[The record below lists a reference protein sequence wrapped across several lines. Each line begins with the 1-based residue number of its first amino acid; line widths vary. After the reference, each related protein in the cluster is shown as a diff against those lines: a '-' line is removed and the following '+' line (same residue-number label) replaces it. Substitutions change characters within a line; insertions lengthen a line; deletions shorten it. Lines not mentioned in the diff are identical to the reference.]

1 MKVEVCLFKNWIVYF
16 NTPTTNFR
24 SSVSMDFCII
34 LNEYRR
40 KNLDDFVPFK
50 RLEREGTIE
59 NKDQLIK
66 TLKLLGKHHNSI
78 KENNIIKADYII
90 LERN

>member
-16 NTPTTNFR
+16 NTTTTNFQ
-24 SSVSMDFCII
+24 SFVSMDFCML

-40 KNLDDFVPFK
+40 NNLDDLVPFK

-59 NKDQLIK
+59 NKDQLIR
-66 TLKLLGKHHNSI
+66 TLKLLGKHHNAT
-78 KENNIIKADYII
+78 KENNIIKAEYII